1 MNRSTSRETPTSW
14 FTGEGPDADV
24 IVSSRVRLARNLA
37 GYRFPPAMDA
47 DERRAVI
54 AAVDGA
60 VSAAGEGLFVSD
72 HSRVFLDSLRDR
84 PRLVERNLVPS
95 TKTGRNPDVL
105 YINADETAGVLVN
118 GGDHL
123 RIFGIGPGRRIVD
136 LRSTVEA
143 IDGALDKVLDYAA
156 SLDLGFLAAGL
167 ADVGTGEKASIM
179 IHVPGLAEKD
189 ALAGVFA
196 DVRRAGFVVRGF
208 VDERQSLGNLFLIEC
223 RSTGPTE
230 GAELDDVA
238 AELIHYER
246 RARNEILD
254 SKRDELEQRLAR
266 AIGALR
272 FSRRIDGQTVI
283 PSLSTLRLGLC
294 LGIVDGTTLGQVTSL
309 FFLAQKFHILYV
321 AGGSVGESDSAA
333 IEQLRAKVISE
344 TLGPVEV
351 RG

>member
-1 MNRSTSRETPTSW
+1 MNHSTKWQAPASW

-24 IVSSRVRLARNLA
+24 IISSRVRLARNIS
-37 GYRFPPAMDA
+37 GYKFPPAMDA
-47 DERRAVI
+47 EERRAVI
-54 AAVDGA
+54 AALDQA
-60 VSAAGEGLFVSD
+60 VSAAGENVLGAG
-72 HSRVFLDSLRDR
+72 HARVFLDSLRDR

-95 TKTGRNPDVL
+95 ARSGHKPDVL
-105 YINADETAGVLVN
+105 YINTTETAGILVN

-123 RIFGIGPGRRIVD
+123 RIFGLGPGRRLGE
-136 LRSTVEA
+136 LRRTVES
-143 IDGALDKVLDYAA
+143 IDRELDRILDYAA
-156 SLDLGFLAAGL
+156 SLDLGFLTSAL

-179 IHVPGLAEKD
+179 IHVPGLAEND
-189 ALAGVFA
+189 ALTGVFGE
-196 DVRRAGFVVRGF
+196 VRRAGFGVRGF
-208 VDERQSLGNLFLIEC
+208 AHERNSLGNLYLIES
-223 RSTGPTE
+223 RSTGPSE

-283 PSLSTLRLGLC
+283 PSLGTLRLGLC

-309 FFLAQKFHILYV
+309 FFLAQKFHILDF